1 MRARFLIFFTGLL
14 IYLAG
19 CASAP
24 STTCDP
30 FQSDLCARGSVQWG
44 RAIHR
49 IVAANFPMELGNYKP
64 VVHDAA
70 FANAWVSSG
79 EEIHVTLRLL
89 DQMDEKGALC
99 VVSHELAHLK
109 SNHYHSKQGISVVTS
124 AVMTAAGWFVP
135 GLGYLDSLVNPALTN
150 AFGREYELEADRL
163 AVDYIRRAGL
173 QKSDYLEFLQW
184 MRDHLED
191 PEASESTSLFATHP
205 GTAERISAIQEME

>member
-1 MRARFLIFFTGLL
+1 
-14 IYLAG
+14 
-19 CASAP
+19 
-24 STTCDP
+24 
-30 FQSDLCARGSVQWG
+30 
-44 RAIHR
+44 
-49 IVAANFPMELGNYKP
+49 
-64 VVHDAA
+64 
-70 FANAWVSSG
+70 
-79 EEIHVTLRLL
+79 
-89 DQMDEKGALC
+89 
-99 VVSHELAHLK
+99 
-109 SNHYHSKQGISVVTS
+109 
-124 AVMTAAGWFVP
+124 MTAAGWFVP